1 MSRSMTLTAAHRF
14 EPVRMALAAA
24 LLALVL
30 PCAAQSAITVYA
42 GARAGGAFT
51 DEVDGR
57 TLTLEGGA
65 TWAASLDWPLGDG
78 RQMQLFVSR
87 QRSGLPGSAFGEAGT
102 VAVDVTHVH
111 VGGRVFIDGD
121 AARGGAYAVGGLGV
135 THFSPGLDGLTS
147 ETRPSMNVGLGLQWP
162 LAPAVALRAELRGHV
177 TLVNSRGGF
186 FCSGGC
192 VVSIKGDTLTQ
203 AEALLGLSVGF

>member
-1 MSRSMTLTAAHRF
+1 MTTLPPRYRRRGLHA
-14 EPVRMALAAA
+14 ALAAA
-24 LLALVL
+24 SVAVAL
-30 PCAAQSAITVYA
+30 PCAAQSALTVYG

-51 DEVDGR
+51 DEADGR
-57 TLTLEGGA
+57 TLTLDGGA

-102 VAVDVTHVH
+102 IGVDVTHVH
-111 VGGRVFIDGD
+111 VGGRVFVDGD
-121 AARGGAYAVGGLGV
+121 AVRGGTYAVGGVGV

-147 ETRPSMNVGLGLQWP
+147 ETRPSMNLGLGLQWP
-162 LAPAVALRAELRGHV
+162 LAPAVALRAELRGYV